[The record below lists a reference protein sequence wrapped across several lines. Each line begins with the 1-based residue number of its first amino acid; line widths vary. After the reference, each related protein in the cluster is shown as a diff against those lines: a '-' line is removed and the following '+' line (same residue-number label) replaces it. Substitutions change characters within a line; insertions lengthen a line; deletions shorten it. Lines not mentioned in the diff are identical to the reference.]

1 MISEIQVLSP
11 ELIEDDPEES
21 SEEPSV
27 EEPSEEPSAEEP
39 SKEESKPAEESKAPT
54 PKTGDNGMIALAVV
68 SVITLAGVGGR
79 HQKIQIT
86 D

>member
-11 ELIEDDPEES
+11 ELIEDDP
-21 SEEPSV
+21 

-68 SVITLAGVGGR
+68 SVITLAGVGGH